1 MTLIIAREDCLAW
14 LDGSTRRWR
23 RDGARPDSSCHVW
36 NTPTREPRASIIAW
50 LPFYGAGK
58 RAAKLE
64 RCSHDEPTNG
74 RGTLQPRRCTTST
87 RTSLGKLAKNG
98 QRRPDRECPAQVA
111 TYSFVPQVQ
120 DRARDANL
128 AQRRSGALRLMLG
141 NVVSRRAARAAQ
153 PPRKRP
159 RGSIPGSIGLAH
171 ELEPLKVQRQTPP
184 RTASLRRGFRA
195 GAACMTA
202 EVHVLTQPKRRDN
215 LVSLLRQRE

>member
-1 MTLIIAREDCLAW
+1 MA
-14 LDGSTRRWR
+14 TRRGETQTRLVTFGTRLLANRAR
-23 RDGARPDSSCHVW
+23 RSLRGYLLWCGQKGRQ
-36 NTPTREPRASIIAW
+36 TR
-50 LPFYGAGK
+50 K
-58 RAAKLE
+58 VQ
-64 RCSHDEPTNG
+64 SHDEPTNG

-87 RTSLGKLAKNG
+87 RTSLGELAKNG